1 MMFENNQQQ
10 LLSLAL
16 EATSDGVWT
25 WHIPSGEAYFS
36 PPYYTMLG
44 YEPSE
49 LPASYETWTNLLH
62 PDDLENTQ
70 LTIQRHLQDKND
82 KYELEFRLK
91 TKSGDWL
98 WVLGRGKVIEWS
110 EDDQPTLVVGSHINI
125 DTRKRT
131 EQKLARYQEQLQDMV
146 RDRTKAL
153 EQTTSLLEA
162 TLNAIPDILGIQD
175 NDHKMI
181 RYNDAGYRILK
192 KRHEEVVGKHCY
204 ELLGRNE
211 QCELCATSECY
222 RTREPSSVVRYEKA
236 LDAWLDVR
244 AYPILNEN
252 NELVRV
258 IEHLRDV
265 TSEKK
270 AEEENK
276 LLQEQLLNAQK
287 MESLGTLAG
296 GIAHD
301 FNNLLMGMQGQISL
315 MALDLK
321 PFRGL
326 SGQIETIQD
335 YIKRATDLTKQLL
348 GFARGG
354 KYEVKAID
362 INLLVTDSAALF
374 GRTNKELEIIAETAR
389 TPVVIEA
396 DRRQLEQVLLN
407 LFINA
412 WQAMPDGGSLQ
423 IKTEVSHI
431 RKTDEKLHQIIPGK
445 YAKISLI
452 DSGIGMDEETQK
464 RIFDPFF
471 TTKQKCR
478 GTGLGLA
485 SAYGI
490 IKNHRGYIYVTSELG
505 VGTVFDIYLPISEK
519 DPNAETALTNEIFT
533 GHGRILLV
541 DDEQMILDVGQSM
554 LEKLGYNVTI
564 SRGGEKTIE
573 WVKNMG
579 NEIDLVILDM
589 IMPGIDGEEVFDY
602 IQATCPGLPVLLS
615 SGYTLD
621 GKAEAIMQKGCSG
634 FIQKPFTLSEL
645 SRQIRKVL
653 VPER

>member
-1 MMFENNQQQ
+1 MLEKNRQQ

-25 WHIPSGEAYFS
+25 WHIPTGEAYFS
-36 PPYYTMLG
+36 PPYYAMLG
-44 YEPSE
+44 YDPSE
-49 LPASYETWTNLLH
+49 LPASYETWTSLLH
-62 PDDLENTQ
+62 PEDLENTRS
-70 LTIQRHLQDKND
+70 TIQRHFRERND
-82 KYELEFRLK
+82 EYEVEFRLK
-91 TKSGDWL
+91 RKSGDWL
-98 WVLGRGKVIEWS
+98 WILGRGKVIEWGK
-110 EDDQPTLVVGSHINI
+110 DDEPVLVVGSHVNI

-131 EQKLARYQEQLQDMV
+131 EQKLARYQQQLQDMV
-146 RDRTKAL
+146 RDRTRAL

-175 NDHKMI
+175 DNHKII
-181 RYNDAGYRILK
+181 RYNDAGYRFLK
-192 KRHEEVVGKHCY
+192 KKHDEVVGRHCY
-204 ELLGRNE
+204 ELLGRSE
-211 QCELCATSECY
+211 ECELCATSECY
-222 RTREPSSVVRYEKA
+222 RTKEPSSIVRYEQA

-252 NELVRV
+252 NELIRV

-265 TSEKK
+265 TAEKK
-270 AEEENK
+270 AEEENR

-301 FNNLLMGMQGQISL
+301 FNNLLMGMQGQLSL

-321 PFRGL
+321 PFKGL

-354 KYEVKAID
+354 KYEVKPID
-362 INLLVTDSAALF
+362 INTLVKDSASLF
-374 GRTNKELEIIAETAR
+374 GRTNKELEIITKTA
-389 TPVVIEA
+389 PGSLVIEA

-407 LFINA
+407 VFINA

-423 IKTEVSHI
+423 IQTELFHLK
-431 RKTDEKLHQIIPGK
+431 KTDEKLHQIIPGR
-445 YAKISLI
+445 YAKISLT
-452 DSGIGMDEETQK
+452 DSGIGMDEATQK

-471 TTKQKCR
+471 TTKEKGR

-490 IKNHRGYIYVTSELG
+490 IKNHNGYIYVTSTLG

-519 DPNAETALTNEIFT
+519 DPNAETALTGEIFT

-554 LEKLGYNVTI
+554 LEKLGYKVTI
-564 SRGGEKTIE
+564 SKGGEKTIE
-573 WVKNMG
+573 WIKNMG

-602 IQATCPGLPVLLS
+602 IQSTCPDLPVLLS

-645 SRQIRKVL
+645 SRQIRTVL
-653 VPER
+653 VAGS